1 MDEKIKAASN
11 ESGVRGYL
19 KRYLENYIT
28 VDKSRKGELASQAV
42 SHLRYIAAGVA
53 VGACAYFF
61 ASAKGAMGSYPF
73 GIALLTASV
82 KYIPFCY
89 LGAVSAAVFTSGYSV
104 QLFTVLTALLL
115 IRIFVSRVMMDA
127 GKLDEMFCEP
137 LIVRLASGVS
147 CAAALGIWNAARFG
161 FLYYDIFGLVFTVTA
176 VPICATLFAVFFER
190 ESKPDIAAT
199 AGAGTLAAVAVWS
212 LDGYAVMGIPI
223 SYVVAFGLTL
233 YVATKNGALY
243 GSMTG
248 LICGLAADA
257 VNSPAFALAGLAAG
271 LIRNI
276 SAAAASAA
284 ASVVGI
290 GCGFYMEGFAGLR
303 TLAPGML
310 VTSLIFTPL
319 AHFDL
324 LRFLPPLPINRYSSK
339 NAPEES
345 ADEALIVQKR
355 QDNTLKRLEA
365 VSEAMGALSEVFYS
379 LSERMR
385 RPGIYETK
393 HITSAVYDRF
403 CAGCERNGICWQ
415 KEYTQTDDMF
425 KLLSKQLCRGGAITE
440 NTAPQAM
447 RNKCIRLEKIL
458 KDLNSQNAKL
468 IEEALKTD
476 KLSVFAMD
484 YEAMS
489 RLLAEAASESSYEYQ
504 KDEALSNRL
513 RAAAGYM
520 GFRANNIVVYGKRK
534 KTVIAGGVDIA
545 RLELSSDELRESFG
559 NVCSQRMSPP
569 QFSLDGEYV
578 TMTMTAENRFTVSE
592 AHASSSA
599 ANESMSGDCA
609 VSFGGRGGYSYT
621 LISDGMG
628 SGRDAALSSRM
639 CGIFLKKMLESG
651 NSVSVTFEMLS
662 NFLRGNTAECFT
674 TVDLMCIDLILGSAE
689 FIKSGAAPSFVLR
702 GGSVFRI
709 GAKTLPIGITSEIN
723 AEKIRFDLEDGD
735 IIVMISDG
743 IAQDTE
749 DGIWLV
755 DMLSRE
761 WEGGL
766 QTMATR
772 ILEEAQERNGRRDDA
787 TVALVKVVS
796 K

>member
-1 MDEKIKAASN
+1 MDEKIKASTHA
-11 ESGVRGYL
+11 GKVKGYL
-19 KRYLENYIT
+19 KRYFETYIT
-28 VDKSRKGELASQAV
+28 VDKNKKGELAAGAI
-42 SHLRYIAAGVA
+42 SHLKYIATGIA
-53 VGACAYFF
+53 VGVCAFFF
-61 ASAKGAMGSYPF
+61 AAAKGAMGSYPF

-89 LGAVSAAVFTSGYSV
+89 LGAVSAAVFTNGYSV

-115 IRIFVSRVMMDA
+115 IRIFVSRVMVDSNR
-127 GKLDEMFCEP
+127 LDEMFCEP

-176 VPICATLFAVFFER
+176 VPICAALFSAFFEK
-190 ESKPDIAAT
+190 EGKAAIAVE

-212 LDGYAVMGIPI
+212 LDGYDIMGIPI
-223 SYVVAFGLTL
+223 SYVFAFGLTL

-248 LICGLAADA
+248 LICGLAADT

-290 GCGFYMEGFAGLR
+290 SCGFYMDGFAGLR

-339 NAPEES
+339 TEPEES
-345 ADEALIVQKR
+345 VDEALISQRR

-365 VSEAMGALSEVFYS
+365 ISDAMGSLSEVFYN
-379 LSERMR
+379 LSDRMR

-393 HITSAVYDRF
+393 ALTSAVYDKF

-415 KEYTQTDDMF
+415 KEYSQTDDMF
-425 KLLSKQLCRGGAITE
+425 KLLSKQLCHGGAVTE

-447 RNKCIRLEKIL
+447 RSKCIRLEKIL
-458 KDLNSQNAKL
+458 KNLNEQNARL

-484 YEAMS
+484 YESMAK
-489 RLLAEAASESSYEYQ
+489 LLGEAANECAQEYQ
-504 KDEALSNRL
+504 KDEVLSKKL
-513 RAAAGYM
+513 RSAAGYM

-545 RLELSSDELRESFG
+545 RLELSSDELRDSFG
-559 NVCSQRMSPP
+559 NVCSQRMSAP

-662 NFLRGNTAECFT
+662 NFLRGNATECFT
-674 TVDLMCIDLILGSAE
+674 TVDLMCIDLILGQAE

-755 DMLSRE
+755 DILSCE
-761 WEGGL
+761 WEGGI

-772 ILEEAQERNGRRDDA
+772 ILEEAQQRNGRRDDA
-787 TVALVKVVS
+787 TVALVKVCS